1 MKSNQGSLNN
11 YSLNGILGK
20 KNESGAL
27 RSEGREF
34 VKNKES
40 LGEYII
46 PLYCSIN
53 FSKTN
58 NFDQGRL
65 DFRGWP

>member
-1 MKSNQGSLNN
+1 MNRVPVRSD
-11 YSLNGILGK
+11 
-20 KNESGAL
+20 
-27 RSEGREF
+27 SEGREID
-34 VKNKES
+34 KNKEGQ
-40 LGEYII
+40 GEYII

>member
-1 MKSNQGSLNN
+1 MKSSQGSLNN
-11 YSLNGILGK
+11 YSLNGILVK
-20 KNESGAL
+20 RMNQVPL

-46 PLYCSIN
+46 PL
-53 FSKTN
+53 
-58 NFDQGRL
+58 
-65 DFRGWP
+65 